1 MNPLNGTD
9 LKGGRVLELVGLFE
23 RGLNPSNQDL
33 DLSNQETDPSSHKSD
48 PSNHDSDSGKDSGSE
63 SPQSSNRSEKEFSD
77 GKNKK
82 KPFLFENDVVNLRF
96 LLFRYNF
103 FYNIFFCWPF

>member
-82 KPFLFENDVVNLRF
+82 KPFF
-96 LLFRYNF
+96 
-103 FYNIFFCWPF
+103 I